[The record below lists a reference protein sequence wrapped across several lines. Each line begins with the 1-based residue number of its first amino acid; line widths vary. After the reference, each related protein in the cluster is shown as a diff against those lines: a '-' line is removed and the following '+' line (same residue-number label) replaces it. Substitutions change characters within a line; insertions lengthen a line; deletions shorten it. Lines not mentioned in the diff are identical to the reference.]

1 MGKNKYQTKIGKNV
15 FVGSDTQL
23 VAPVTIADDV
33 MIAAGSTINKD
44 VAQGELAISRV
55 PMKTIKNFF
64 YKFFGDK

>member
-1 MGKNKYQTKIGKNV
+1 VKNKYQTVIGKNV

-23 VAPVTIADDV
+23 VAPITIEDDV
-33 MIAAGSTINKD
+33 IIAAGSTINKN
-44 VAQGELAISRV
+44 VAKGELAISRA